1 MFSDAANHWAKDDIN
16 QIARLGLI
24 EGFNDGRFHPDDN
37 MTRAQFAMILWRM
50 AGKPEASSD
59 FGFTDLRASWYEQ
72 AVNWAAEKGYITG
85 ISPTTFS
92 PDNYITRQ
100 EIAVILFR
108 YSGSKSGQELLFTS
122 TYNSIYTDSGQI
134 ASWGRNA
141 MYWAIY
147 NELINGITKTTLVPD
162 GNATRAQVSTI
173 IARYLRKNVA

>member
-1 MFSDAANHWAKDDIN
+1 
-16 QIARLGLI
+16 
-24 EGFNDGRFHPDDN
+24 
-37 MTRAQFAMILWRM
+37 MILWRM

-147 NELINGITKTTLVPD
+147 ND
-162 GNATRAQVSTI
+162 
-173 IARYLRKNVA
+173 